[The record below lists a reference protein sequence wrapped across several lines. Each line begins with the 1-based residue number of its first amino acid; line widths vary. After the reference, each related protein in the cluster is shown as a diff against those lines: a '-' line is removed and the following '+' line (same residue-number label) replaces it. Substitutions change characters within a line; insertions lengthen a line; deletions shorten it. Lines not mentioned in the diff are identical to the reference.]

1 MDSLSFLPG
10 DIAAQHIVQHFQ
22 KEGFTGITEAMIIRV
37 SLKHGTRGQVDAAFE
52 EAVESDRM
60 LPVHEHFELRPFG
73 HYAESRSFD
82 EACLAIQSDF
92 GTGLRIDLPRLYFE
106 SAPVVID
113 DALATGTRYDAMVKL
128 CDNIDG
134 CAYAIL
140 LNDPDSS
147 FIEYL
152 GTRHGND
159 WERLLD
165 GITAT
170 AIALTPEFSL
180 S

>member
-10 DIAAQHIVQHFQ
+10 DIAAEHIVQHFQ
-22 KEGFTGITEAMIIRV
+22 KEGFAGITEAMIVRV
-37 SLKHGTRGQVDAAFE
+37 SLKHGTRDEVDAAFDGALE
-52 EAVESDRM
+52 GDKM
-60 LPVHEHFELRPFG
+60 PPVHEHFELHPFG

-82 EACLAIQSDF
+82 EARLAIQSDF
-92 GTGLRIDLPRLYFE
+92 GAGLRIDLPRLFFE
-106 SAPVVID
+106 SAPIVVD

-134 CAYAIL
+134 FAYAIL

-152 GTRHGND
+152 GTHHGND
-159 WERLLD
+159 WDQLLG
-165 GITAT
+165 GITST
-170 AIALTPEFSL
+170 AMTLVPEFTL

>member
-10 DIAAQHIVQHFQ
+10 DIAAEHIVEHFQ
-22 KEGFTGITEAMIIRV
+22 REGFTGITEAMIIRV
-37 SLKHGTRGQVDAAFE
+37 TLKQGTRGEVDAAFE
-52 EAVESDRM
+52 EALEDDR
-60 LPVHEHFELRPFG
+60 LPPVHEHFELHPFG

-82 EACLAIQSDF
+82 EARLAIQSDF
-92 GTGLRIDLPRLYFE
+92 GASLRVDLPRLFFE
-106 SAPVVID
+106 SAPIVVD

-152 GTRHGND
+152 GTQHDND
-159 WERLLD
+159 WEKLLG
-165 GITAT
+165 GIKAT
-170 AIALTPEFSL
+170 AMGLVPEFTL
-180 S
+180 N